1 MYAPIWYETHQYLN
15 SYVYWRDQTVSSSTD
30 AGDKWAV
37 KVADEH
43 SISCKNMMKRIDW
56 ELNGEI
62 KDEIKKATV
71 KYNK

>member
-1 MYAPIWYETHQYLN
+1 MNAKIRYETNWYLN

-43 SISCKNMMKRIDW
+43 SINCKNIMKRIDW
-56 ELNGEI
+56 ELNEEI
-62 KDEIKKATV
+62 KDEITRAAV
-71 KYNK
+71 KYNT